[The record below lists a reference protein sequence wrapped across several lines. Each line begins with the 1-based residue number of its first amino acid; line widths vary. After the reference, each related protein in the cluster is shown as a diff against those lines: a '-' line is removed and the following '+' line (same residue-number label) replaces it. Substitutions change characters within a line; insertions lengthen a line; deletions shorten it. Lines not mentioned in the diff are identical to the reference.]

1 MVVEDSVAAQFRTK
15 VKENYNTLWE
25 AFQDFD
31 ADGDDSIS
39 RNEFKSALLKVGMEL
54 SDSDRKTLRASID
67 TAKTKK
73 ITYEDLERFMM
84 EGEMDGDAGSAEPE
98 LGSQQLGPPQG
109 LDSVHSSHRSERPD

>member
-67 TAKTKK
+67 KAKTKK

-84 EGEMDGDAGSAEPE
+84 EGEMDGDAGSAE
-98 LGSQQLGPPQG
+98 
-109 LDSVHSSHRSERPD
+109 RPRA